1 MSKFIN
7 ILKVAFATIGSRIL
21 GLVRDALS
29 MAYMSIGAVSSAYTF
44 AFTLPNLFRR
54 LLGEGA
60 LSSAIVPIF
69 SGALKNKGLP
79 DAFDFLNKATSRAIV
94 GMIIIVTIGML
105 LSLLSMLYFDTEQ
118 TRYFLGAKYSLILFP
133 YLLLI
138 CVAAIFSAV
147 LNVLDSFGIPSITPI
162 ILNVCI
168 IAGLFC
174 GVYIFGKS
182 DIENIALCMSFS
194 WLVGGFFQMTLPA
207 YCLIKR
213 GWKFKFDLRTSEE
226 IKSLYALFVPA
237 LIGAAVVQL
246 NIFISKLLA
255 FNLNDSATPALYI
268 SSRILEFPL
277 GVFSIAIAT
286 VYFPR
291 LAKLTAQ
298 KRVEDFRKEYDDGLI
313 ASMAISIPAMFGIIV
328 LAKDILGLLF
338 QWGLFSIK
346 DVDICLPI
354 LIVSVVGL
362 PFFAF
367 TTYATRGFH
376 SNSDTKTPVKISYI
390 AILLNILFSILLMFK
405 FEAVGLAAA
414 NVFAAIFTSIALHF
428 KLKEKYG
435 AKRIYVD
442 ILKIIVAS
450 LIMTMASYFMR
461 YAFAKYFD
469 GKLLSTLAC
478 CIVIPLA
485 TVIYLV
491 MLKVLKFQKLSELKK
506 LLRHK

>member
-182 DIENIALCMSFS
+182 DIENI
-194 WLVGGFFQMTLPA
+194 
-207 YCLIKR
+207 
-213 GWKFKFDLRTSEE
+213 
-226 IKSLYALFVPA
+226 
-237 LIGAAVVQL
+237 
-246 NIFISKLLA
+246 
-255 FNLNDSATPALYI
+255 
-268 SSRILEFPL
+268 
-277 GVFSIAIAT
+277 
-286 VYFPR
+286 
-291 LAKLTAQ
+291 
-298 KRVEDFRKEYDDGLI
+298 
-313 ASMAISIPAMFGIIV
+313 
-328 LAKDILGLLF
+328 
-338 QWGLFSIK
+338 
-346 DVDICLPI
+346 
-354 LIVSVVGL
+354 
-362 PFFAF
+362 
-367 TTYATRGFH
+367 
-376 SNSDTKTPVKISYI
+376 
-390 AILLNILFSILLMFK
+390 
-405 FEAVGLAAA
+405 
-414 NVFAAIFTSIALHF
+414 
-428 KLKEKYG
+428 
-435 AKRIYVD
+435 
-442 ILKIIVAS
+442 
-450 LIMTMASYFMR
+450 
-461 YAFAKYFD
+461 
-469 GKLLSTLAC
+469 
-478 CIVIPLA
+478 
-485 TVIYLV
+485 
-491 MLKVLKFQKLSELKK
+491 
-506 LLRHK
+506 